1 MWVGSGSGIL
11 RFRSWIRIRIK
22 SFRVHNTAKQ
32 PIKISETPPPLLRTR
47 TALDNGLVCLQVAM
61 TYSVELFLCMVLGLA
76 LGHAVFN
83 SSSPVSSLEKDGRHT
98 ANFETPFLHCFLGN
112 RLASSV
118 VIYLLCWYTLVFK
131 NLSKHFVSR
140 LLSASLVPSPLS
152 SLISLSLL
160 RLLCCRLARQ
170 WTLVVPL
177 RS

>member
-1 MWVGSGSGIL
+1 MWVGSGSGTL
-11 RFRSWIRIRIK
+11 KFRNWIRIGNK
-22 SFRVHNTAKQ
+22 SFRIHNTALQ
-32 PIKISETPPPLLRTR
+32 PNKISETPPPLL

-112 RLASSV
+112 RLARSV